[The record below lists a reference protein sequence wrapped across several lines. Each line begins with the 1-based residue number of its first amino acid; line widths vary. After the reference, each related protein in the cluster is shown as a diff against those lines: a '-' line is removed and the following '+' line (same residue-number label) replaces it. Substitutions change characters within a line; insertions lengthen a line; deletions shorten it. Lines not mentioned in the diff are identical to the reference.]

1 MMGRNHVLV
10 GMAGW
15 LVAAPPLAAAFG
27 MPLTAGEIAAGTLL
41 CGGTALLPDIDHP
54 NSTVAHTLGPI
65 TQGLCSVV
73 GAISG
78 GHRQKTHTLV
88 FAAGMG
94 VATYFLLH
102 LGWPAIFGLFFL
114 CGAWAIR
121 LLGPK
126 KIKYSLFGIGI
137 PVIAGALAWY
147 IANTFSPQ
155 WWMVWAVAGGSLM
168 HLAGD
173 IVTKGGVP
181 LLWPLPGRIGFGI
194 MQTDGFIEQILTPV
208 LIVVVLWLSWGYLGE
223 DVTAQ
228 VDSLRASVFS

>member
-15 LVAAPPLAAAFG
+15 LVAAPPLAAALG
-27 MPLTAGEIAAGTLL
+27 TPLTAGEIAAGTLL

-88 FAAGMG
+88 FALLMG
-94 VATYFLLH
+94 VASYFLLQ
-102 LGWPAIFGLFFL
+102 LGWPAVFGLFFL

-126 KIKYSLFGIGI
+126 QIKYSLFGIGI
-137 PVIAGALAWY
+137 PVLAGILAWF
-147 IANTFSPQ
+147 IANTYPPH
-155 WWMVWAVAGGSLM
+155 WWMVWAVLGGSIM

-194 MQTDGFIEQILTPV
+194 MKTDGFIEQILTPV
-208 LIVVVLWLSWGYLGE
+208 LIVLVLWLSWGYLGE
-223 DVTAQ
+223 DITAQ
-228 VDSLRASVFS
+228 IDSFRSNIFN

>member
-15 LVAAPPLAAAFG
+15 LVAAPPIAAAAG
-27 MPLTAGEIAAGTLL
+27 YPLTAGQVAAGTLL

-73 GAISG
+73 AAISG

-94 VATYFLLH
+94 VAMYFFLQ
-102 LGWPAIFGLFFL
+102 LGWVAVFSLFFL
-114 CGAWAIR
+114 CSAWALR
-121 LLGPK
+121 LLGPAK
-126 KIKYSLFGIGI
+126 VKYGLFGFGV
-137 PVIAGALAWY
+137 PAVAGLLSWY
-147 IANTFSPQ
+147 IANTFPPE
-155 WWMVWAVAGGSLM
+155 WWMLWAVVGGSLM

-181 LLWPLPGRIGFGI
+181 LFWPIPGRIGFGLI
-194 MQTDGFIEQILTPV
+194 RTNGMVEQVLTPV
-208 LIVVVLWLSWGYLGE
+208 LIVLVLWLGWIHTGS
-223 DVTAQ
+223 DVIQMLSGAQ
-228 VDSLRASVFS
+228 QSVT

>member
-15 LVAAPPLAAAFG
+15 LVAAPPIAAAFG
-27 MPLTAGEIAAGTLL
+27 TPLTAGEIAAGTLL
-41 CGGTALLPDIDHP
+41 CGGTALLPDVDHP

-78 GHRQKTHTLV
+78 GHRQKTHTLA
-88 FAAGMG
+88 FSALMG
-94 VATYFLLH
+94 VAAYFLLQ
-102 LGWPAIFGLFFL
+102 LGWAAVFGLFFI
-114 CGAWAIR
+114 CSAWAIR

-126 KIKYSLFGIGI
+126 KLRYSFMGIG
-137 PVIAGALAWY
+137 VVVVSAALAWY
-147 IANTFSPQ
+147 IANTFPPQ
-155 WWMVWAVAGGSLM
+155 WWMVWAVAGGSIM

-181 LLWPLPGRIGFGI
+181 LLWPVPGRISFGLI
-194 MQTDGFIEQILTPV
+194 RTDGIVEQVLTPL
-208 LIVVVLWLSWGYLGE
+208 LIVLTLWLGWIHTGPEIIS
-223 DVTAQ
+223 AFQ
-228 VDSLRASVFS
+228 SLRT